1 MAFAPL
7 AGMIAG
13 PLLEGALAGGALG
26 GLATTLGAG
35 GLGALTSGTIGL
47 LQGHGILGAGLDA
60 LGGYG
65 GAGGISDLAKFGAS
79 GAAGAAPAAASEAL
93 EGGVAQGTLTS
104 AGTGYTPTAVQSAS
118 FQMDPAYSQFT
129 TPAPTPP
136 FSLANAQAGV
146 GKLFESGGMDAFKAA
161 TNKSAL
167 SSLGMPAAGLAI
179 GAMTPPANYGIA
191 PDPYAGSLGSF
202 TPMSE
207 LRRRAQSNFA
217 EGGIASLNPMD
228 GMFDARRTLP
238 AYNEPQHETYK
249 KGGFLNG
256 PGDGMSDSIPA
267 TIGNKQPARLADGE
281 FVVPAD
287 VVSHLGNGSTKA
299 GAQRLYAMMDKVRKA
314 RTGTTK
320 QGKQIQPERYMPA

>member
-13 PLLEGALAGGALG
+13 PLLEGAGVGAALG
-26 GLATTLGAG
+26 LGAS
-35 GLGALTSGTIGL
+35 GLGALTSGTVGL

-93 EGGVAQGTLTS
+93 EGGGAQGTLTS
-104 AGTGYTPTAVQSAS
+104 FETGYTPTPVQSAS
-118 FQMDPAYSQFT
+118 FQMDPASSQFT

-136 FSLANAQAGV
+136 FSLENAQTGV

-161 TNKSAL
+161 TGKSAL
-167 SSLGMPAAGLAI
+167 SSLGMPAAGLAV
-179 GAMTPPANYGIA
+179 GAMSPSANYGITS
-191 PDPYAGSLGSF
+191 DPYAGSFGTF
-202 TPMSE
+202 TPISE

-217 EGGIASLNPMD
+217 QGGIANLNPMM
-228 GMFDARRTLP
+228 GQFDARNMP
-238 AYNEPQHETYK
+238 QEYNEPQHETYK
-249 KGGFLNG
+249 KGGFLSG

-267 TIGNKQPARLADGE
+267 TIADKQPARLADGE
-281 FVVPAD
+281 FVIPAD